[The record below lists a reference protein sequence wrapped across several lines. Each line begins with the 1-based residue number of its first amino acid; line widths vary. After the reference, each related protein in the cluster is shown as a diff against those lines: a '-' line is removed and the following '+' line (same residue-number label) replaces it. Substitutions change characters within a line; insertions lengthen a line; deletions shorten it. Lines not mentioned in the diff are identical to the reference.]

1 MDDLTFRKTVYAEP
15 FTKDPEVIEA
25 ASKDQKK
32 QAFWDEL
39 KAMEIELQAAMNV
52 QVPEHLAEKLILRQT
67 LSEHKSVTQKRP
79 WYIALAA
86 SVVFASV
93 LSFSM
98 LNSSGNQLSD
108 DVLAHMSHVDFEL
121 MKSAQVDINT
131 VNDKLA
137 SFNGQVDGE
146 LGEVVSANY
155 CYLDKIK
162 SLHVIIRGENGLTS
176 LFVVPDSIT
185 DSISKTFSNATYQ
198 GASFLLESAKVIV
211 VGENRSDVERLE
223 QRAKQ
228 AMSFSA

>member
-1 MDDLTFRKTVYAEP
+1 MDDLTFRKTVYADP
-15 FTKDPEVIEA
+15 FTKDPELIEA
-25 ASKDQKK
+25 AAKDPKK
-32 QAFWDEL
+32 QAFWHEI
-39 KAMEIELQAAMNV
+39 KAMEIELQAAMNIH
-52 QVPEHLAEKLILRQT
+52 VPEHLAEKLILRQT
-67 LSEHKSVTQKRP
+67 LSEHKETTQKRP

-86 SVVFASV
+86 SVVFASI

-98 LNSSGNQLSD
+98 LNSGSNKLSD
-108 DVLAHMSHVDFEL
+108 DVFAHMSHVDVEL
-121 MKSAQVDINT
+121 MKSANVDLNAI
-131 VNDKLA
+131 NDKLA
-137 SFNGQVDGE
+137 SFNGQVDGD

-162 SLHVIIRGENGLTS
+162 SLHVIIRGEHGLTS

-198 GASFLLESAKVIV
+198 GASFLLESAKVII
-211 VGENRSDVERLE
+211 VGENKSDVERLE

>member
-15 FTKDPEVIEA
+15 FTKDPKIIEA
-25 ASKDQKK
+25 AAKDQKK

-67 LSEHKSVTQKRP
+67 LSEHKSATQKRP

-86 SVVFASV
+86 SVVFASI

-98 LNSSGNQLSD
+98 LSSNANQLSD
-108 DVLAHMSHVDFEL
+108 DVLAHMSHVDLEL
-121 MKSAQVDINT
+121 MKSAKVDLDS

-185 DSISKTFSNATYQ
+185 DSIGKTFSDATYQ
-198 GASFLLESAKVIV
+198 GASFLLESAKVII
-211 VGENRSDVERLE
+211 VGENKNDVERLE

-228 AMSFSA
+228 TMSFSA

>member
-15 FTKDPEVIEA
+15 FTKDPAVIKA
-25 ASKDQKK
+25 ASKDPKK
-32 QAFWDEL
+32 QVFWDEI
-39 KAMEIELQAAMNV
+39 KAMETQLKSAMNIP
-52 QVPEHLAEKLILRQT
+52 VPENLAEKLILRQ
-67 LSEHKSVTQKRP
+67 SIVEHKSSSQKRP
-79 WYIALAA
+79 WYLALAA

-93 LSFSM
+93 ISFSM
-98 LNSSGNQLSD
+98 LNSGGHTLSD
-108 DVLAHMSHVDFEL
+108 DVLAHMSHVDAEL
-121 MKSAQVDINT
+121 MKGIKVNINT

-137 SFNGQVDGE
+137 SFNGKVDGD

-162 SLHVIIRGENGLTS
+162 SLHVIIRGENGLIS
-176 LFVVPDSIT
+176 LFVVPDSIS
-185 DSISKTFSNATYQ
+185 DSISKTFNDATYQ

-211 VGENRSDVERLE
+211 VGENKSDVAQLE

>member
-1 MDDLTFRKTVYAEP
+1 MDDLTFRKTVYADP
-15 FTKDPEVIEA
+15 FTMDPAVIEA
-25 ASKDQKK
+25 ASKDSKK
-32 QAFWDEL
+32 KAFWDEI
-39 KAMEIELQAAMNV
+39 KAMEVQLQTAMNIP
-52 QVPEHLAEKLILRQT
+52 VPENLAERLILRQT
-67 LSEHKSVTQKRP
+67 LSQHKSDSQKRP

-93 LSFSM
+93 LSFGM
-98 LNSSGNQLSD
+98 LNSGNSKLTD
-108 DVLAHMSHVDFEL
+108 DVFAHMSHMDVEL
-121 MKSAQVDINT
+121 NKSAQVDINT

-137 SFNGQVDGE
+137 SFNGQVNGD

-162 SLHVIIRGENGLTS
+162 SLHVILRGENGLTS
-176 LFVVPDSIT
+176 LFVVPNSIT
-185 DSISKTFSNATYQ
+185 DTIGKSFSNATYQ

-211 VGENRSDVERLE
+211 IGENRSDVERLE

>member
-15 FTKDPEVIEA
+15 FTKDPAVIEA
-25 ASKDQKK
+25 AAKDQKK
-32 QAFWDEL
+32 QAFWNEL
-39 KAMEIELQAAMNV
+39 KTMEMELQAAMNV

-67 LSEHKSVTQKRP
+67 LSEHKSATQKRP
-79 WYIALAA
+79 WYLALAA

-98 LNSSGNQLSD
+98 LNSDANQLSD
-108 DVLAHMSHVDFEL
+108 DVLAHMDHVDVEL
-121 MKSAQVDINT
+121 MKSARVDINA

-211 VGENRSDVERLE
+211 VGENKSDVERLE
-223 QRAKQ
+223 QRARQ

>member
-15 FTKDPEVIEA
+15 FTKDPDVIEA
-25 ASKDQKK
+25 AAKDPKK

-67 LSEHKSVTQKRP
+67 LSEHKSTTQKRP

-98 LNSSGNQLSD
+98 LNSNTNQLSD
-108 DVLAHMSHVDFEL
+108 DVLAHMSHVDLEL
-121 MKSAQVDINT
+121 MKSAKVDINA

-185 DSISKTFSNATYQ
+185 DSISKTFSNATYE
-198 GASFLLESAKVIV
+198 GASFLLESAKVII
-211 VGENRSDVERLE
+211 VGENKNDVERLE

-228 AMSFSA
+228 SMSFSA

>member
-15 FTKDPEVIEA
+15 FTKDPDVIEA
-25 ASKDQKK
+25 AAKDPKK

-67 LSEHKSVTQKRP
+67 LSEHKSATQKRP

-98 LNSSGNQLSD
+98 LNSNTNQLSD
-108 DVLAHMSHVDFEL
+108 DVLAHMSHVDLEL
-121 MKSAQVDINT
+121 MKSAKVDINT

-185 DSISKTFSNATYQ
+185 DSISKTFSNATYE
-198 GASFLLESAKVIV
+198 GASFLLESAKVII
-211 VGENRSDVERLE
+211 VGENKNDVERLE

-228 AMSFSA
+228 SMSFSA

>member
-1 MDDLTFRKTVYAEP
+1 MDDLTFRKTVYADP

-25 ASKDQKK
+25 AAKDQKK

-67 LSEHKSVTQKRP
+67 LSDHKSATQKRP

-86 SVVFASV
+86 SVVFASI

-98 LNSSGNQLSD
+98 LSSNANQLSD
-108 DVLAHMSHVDFEL
+108 DVLAHMSHVDIEL
-121 MKSAQVDINT
+121 MKSAKVDLNS

-185 DSISKTFSNATYQ
+185 DSIGKTFSDATYQ
-198 GASFLLESAKVIV
+198 GASFLLESAKVII
-211 VGENRSDVERLE
+211 VGENKNDVERLT

-228 AMSFSA
+228 SMSFSA